1 MHCALRLEEIYARVV
16 QCLASDMEKDEKEPL
31 AALAALARTCRAF
44 SDLALDIVWQ
54 APPLLALAQR
64 MDDSV
69 WYMVEEKTE
78 HRPFS
83 LFLVRRLLHLIES
96 HADADDSNRSSATQ
110 TSLHYHLLALASA
123 RTPNEC
129 AFFHFHLAEEAT

>member
-64 MDDSV
+64 MDHSV
-69 WYMVEEKTE
+69 WYMVEEKPE

-83 LFLVRRLLHLIES
+83 LFLVRRSLHLIES
-96 HADADDSNRSSATQ
+96 HADSDDSNRSSATQ
-110 TSLHYHLLALASA
+110 ASLHYHLLALASA
-123 RTPNEC
+123 RMPNEC
-129 AFFHFHLAEEAT
+129 AFFHFRLAEEAT